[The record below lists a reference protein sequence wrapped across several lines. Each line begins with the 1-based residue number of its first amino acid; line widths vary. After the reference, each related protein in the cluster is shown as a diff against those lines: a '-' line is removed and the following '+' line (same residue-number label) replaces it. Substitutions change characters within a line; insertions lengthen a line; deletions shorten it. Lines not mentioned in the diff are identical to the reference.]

1 MIPEGCRP
9 DPAGFSGRTRAC
21 FAICSSGTVDRQR
34 LIGPHPHS
42 RHSSQH
48 PAPSWVQPG
57 DLRSFGPLSCTYVIS
72 FPGPHS
78 ELPVSSVSPVHR
90 DRHSRPAPPAPVHAP
105 AHLPCC
111 VASPITH
118 TPVRSES
125 ARLSAPRGGCCRFVM
140 RSAGSSRQ
148 QVCDDRLGCVGIL
161 TATGLCS
168 WRCSFVS
175 GAHGMPNAAWRQCDV
190 RATATASDGMLLSG
204 VPILG
209 CRSPP
214 PLGPTF
220 AIQEI
225 GLGLLPCSSL
235 PGPAG
240 QFDTT

>member
-1 MIPEGCRP
+1 V
-9 DPAGFSGRTRAC
+9 GRTRAC

-34 LIGPHPHS
+34 LIGPQPHS

-78 ELPVSSVSPVHR
+78 QLPVSSFSPVHR
-90 DRHSRPAPPAPVHAP
+90 DRHSRPAPPERLSMPRLISH
-105 AHLPCC
+105 
-111 VASPITH
+111 VASRRQSRTP
-118 TPVRSES
+118 PVRSES

-148 QVCDDRLGCVGIL
+148 QVCDDLLGCVGIL

-209 CRSPP
+209 CCSPP

>member
-1 MIPEGCRP
+1 M
-9 DPAGFSGRTRAC
+9 GRTRAC
-21 FAICSSGTVDRQR
+21 FAICSSGTVDRRR
-34 LIGPHPHS
+34 LIGPQPHS

-48 PAPSWVQPG
+48 PAPSWISARRSSV
-57 DLRSFGPLSCTYVIS
+57 LRAAQLHIRHIVPWPALTAS
-72 FPGPHS
+72 S
-78 ELPVSSVSPVHR
+78 ELVLPSP
-90 DRHSRPAPPAPVHAP
+90 SRPAQQTCSPRAPVHAP

-214 PLGPTF
+214 PLGPTV

>member
-1 MIPEGCRP
+1 M
-9 DPAGFSGRTRAC
+9 
-21 FAICSSGTVDRQR
+21 
-34 LIGPHPHS
+34 
-42 RHSSQH
+42 
-48 PAPSWVQPG
+48 
-57 DLRSFGPLSCTYVIS
+57 
-72 FPGPHS
+72 
-78 ELPVSSVSPVHR
+78 
-90 DRHSRPAPPAPVHAP
+90 PVHAP

-235 PGPAG
+235 ACTNGNTWRLSMALPAPARACLANYPDRHLDEHRLRTWETH
-240 QFDTT
+240 QKNRDLKEEYLLRPL

>member
-1 MIPEGCRP
+1 MLHHG
-9 DPAGFSGRTRAC
+9 S
-21 FAICSSGTVDRQR
+21 
-34 LIGPHPHS
+34 
-42 RHSSQH
+42 
-48 PAPSWVQPG
+48 QPG
-57 DLRSFGPLSCTYVIS
+57 DRRSFGPLSCTYVIS

-78 ELPVSSVSPVHR
+78 QLPVSSFSPVHR
-90 DRHSRPAPPAPVHAP
+90 DRNSRPAPPRAPVHAP

>member
-1 MIPEGCRP
+1 M
-9 DPAGFSGRTRAC
+9 
-21 FAICSSGTVDRQR
+21 
-34 LIGPHPHS
+34 
-42 RHSSQH
+42 
-48 PAPSWVQPG
+48 
-57 DLRSFGPLSCTYVIS
+57 
-72 FPGPHS
+72 
-78 ELPVSSVSPVHR
+78 SSVSPVHR

-214 PLGPTF
+214 GRHSGPLLQFKKSASGCCLARACPARRGNLTQLEPGLCLSGPTWDSGMVGITVTRTHSGR
-220 AIQEI
+220 ASESWPARRPPPTVSPS
-225 GLGLLPCSSL
+225 GLRGQGRSRRRPRPGARNVIRHDRGL
-235 PGPAG
+235 
-240 QFDTT
+240 

>member
-1 MIPEGCRP
+1 M
-9 DPAGFSGRTRAC
+9 
-21 FAICSSGTVDRQR
+21 SS
-34 LIGPHPHS
+34 
-42 RHSSQH
+42 
-48 PAPSWVQPG
+48 
-57 DLRSFGPLSCTYVIS
+57 F
-72 FPGPHS
+72 
-78 ELPVSSVSPVHR
+78 SPVHR
-90 DRHSRPAPPAPVHAP
+90 DRNSRPAPPRAPVHAP

-168 WRCSFVS
+168 WRCSLVS

-204 VPILG
+204 VPILAASTTG
-209 CRSPP
+209 LAGVRTVDKEVGSVDARLRRRRKLAPARSNSAALSIALSVFFTAPCLSTRTCLLAEKFPP
-214 PLGPTF
+214 PRGPCF
-220 AIQEI
+220 AIEA
-225 GLGLLPCSSL
+225 GLFQDLAL
-235 PGPAG
+235 
-240 QFDTT
+240 TVRI

>member
-1 MIPEGCRP
+1 M
-9 DPAGFSGRTRAC
+9 
-21 FAICSSGTVDRQR
+21 
-34 LIGPHPHS
+34 IGPQPHS

-48 PAPSWVQPG
+48 PAPSWVQRRSSI
-57 DLRSFGPLSCTYVIS
+57 LRAAQLHIRHIVPWPALTAS
-72 FPGPHS
+72 S
-78 ELPVSSVSPVHR
+78 ELVLPST
-90 DRHSRPAPPAPVHAP
+90 SRPAQQTCPPERLSMPRLISH
-105 AHLPCC
+105 
-111 VASPITH
+111 VASRRQSRTP
-118 TPVRSES
+118 PVRSES

-148 QVCDDRLGCVGIL
+148 QVCDDLLGCVGIL

-209 CRSPP
+209 CCSPP

-235 PGPAG
+235 PDPAG